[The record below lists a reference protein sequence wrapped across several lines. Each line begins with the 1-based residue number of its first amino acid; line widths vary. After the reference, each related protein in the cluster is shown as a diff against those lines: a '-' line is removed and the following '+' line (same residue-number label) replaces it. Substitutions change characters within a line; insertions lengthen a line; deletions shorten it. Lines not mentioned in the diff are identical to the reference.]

1 MRCVTPW
8 TQEQVLRQAQEWVW
22 APPGTTH
29 LRMDWCH
36 ALHKPG
42 SDALSIAWIALDAA
56 PERAWSQLSEL
67 AIDHDCASISVTV
80 SDTTVPAGLE
90 DLLVESGAEL
100 RITHQVMGWD
110 LTQRPFP
117 TESADNVRVEVVDS
131 VGRWLAAARVSREV
145 WGGEEPTEAD
155 HVAQAAT
162 LDKPID
168 ERGGFQVIAWHH
180 DQPAATAG
188 VTLAGN
194 VARLW
199 GACTRPA
206 FRGQGAYRA
215 TVTERL
221 RVAAEHGA
229 TLGLT
234 NAKVDT
240 SAPILDRLGFARFG
254 GTRTYLCGV
263 ASGAA

>member
-1 MRCVTPW
+1 MTAW
-8 TQEQVLRQAQEWVW
+8 TQEQVLHQAQEWVW
-22 APPGTTH
+22 APPGTTQ

-42 SDALSIAWIALDAA
+42 SGELSVAWIALDAA
-56 PERAWSQLSEL
+56 PEHAWSKLTEL
-67 AIDHDCASISVTV
+67 AVDHDCGSISVTV
-80 SDTTVPAGLE
+80 SDTTVPAGFE

-100 RITHQVMGWD
+100 LITHQVMGWD

-117 TESADNVRVEVVDS
+117 AETADGVRVEVVDS
-131 VGRWLAAARVSREV
+131 VDRWLAAASVAREV

-155 HVAQAAT
+155 QVAQAAV
-162 LDKPID
+162 LDKPIE

-188 VTLAGN
+188 VTLAGS

-240 SAPILDRLGFARFG
+240 SAPILDRLGFKLFG
-254 GTRTYLCGV
+254 GTRNYLRGV
-263 ASGAA
+263 DSGAD